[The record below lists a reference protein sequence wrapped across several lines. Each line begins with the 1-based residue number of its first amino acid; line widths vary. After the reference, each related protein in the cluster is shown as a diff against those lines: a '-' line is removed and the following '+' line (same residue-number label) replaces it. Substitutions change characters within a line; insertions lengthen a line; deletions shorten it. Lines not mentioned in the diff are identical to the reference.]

1 MLWEKK
7 RKLIFCFSLCYH
19 GQAWK
24 QRSFHWCLHAV
35 SSDKKKKGKEGKAC
49 SIHWGNEFRS
59 LYSCARHINISGT
72 KMESDV
78 KTTTL
83 ALGPWIFGCNCKARL
98 QMGCSSVSHMYARTR
113 IWAGLRQHQT
123 AFDLAHPFSANKTP
137 KNQHS
142 PIIFDFIVS
151 KI

>member
-1 MLWEKK
+1 MLWQKK

-35 SSDKKKKGKEGKAC
+35 SGDKKKKGKEGKAC
-49 SIHWGNEFRS
+49 SIHWGNEFRT
-59 LYSCARHINISGT
+59 LHSCAQHINISVT

-83 ALGPWIFGCNCKARL
+83 GLGPWIFGCNCEAHL
-98 QMGCSSVSHMYARTR
+98 QMGCSSVSHMYARTW
-113 IWAGLRQHQT
+113 IWAGLWKHQT
-123 AFDLAHPFSANKTP
+123 AFDLAHPFSANKNAGEPTFP
-137 KNQHS
+137 HHIWFHS
-142 PIIFDFIVS
+142 L
-151 KI
+151 

>member
-1 MLWEKK
+1 MLWQKK
-7 RKLIFCFSLCYH
+7 RKLIFCFSFCYH

-35 SSDKKKKGKEGKAC
+35 SGDKKKKGKEGKAC
-49 SIHWGNEFRS
+49 SIHWGNEFRT
-59 LYSCARHINISGT
+59 LHSCAQHINISVT

-83 ALGPWIFGCNCKARL
+83 GLGPGSSAVTVKPICKWAAHLWAICMHAHGYGQDSGNIKRRL
-98 QMGCSSVSHMYARTR
+98 TWLTPSQP
-113 IWAGLRQHQT
+113 I
-123 AFDLAHPFSANKTP
+123 KTP
-137 KNQHS
+137 ENQHS